1 MSVQNKKNRAQQK
14 FRHRNGPINFAR
26 IRARLAASKE
36 NNEPPT
42 QAEMF
47 VETRQSTKGKS
58 LDEDTLDVIK
68 AGRVRC
74 HGRVTTPTLLKK
86 NEEIATLKQQ
96 HATEKATLEN
106 KVDVMQKEVD
116 ELKSLVKMML
126 QQKSSGVDLDMLA
139 AQLGS
144 TLGNP
149 NNNDAHEEKN
159 YVEGEIELD

>member
-1 MSVQNKKNRAQQK
+1 
-14 FRHRNGPINFAR
+14 
-26 IRARLAASKE
+26 
-36 NNEPPT
+36 
-42 QAEMF
+42 MF
-47 VETRQSTKGKS
+47 VETRQSTKEKS
-58 LDEDTLDVIK
+58 LDEDTLDVIAHLQAENKKSKESAIRVFQSIFGKEK

-86 NEEIATLKQQ
+86 NKEIATLKQQ
-96 HATEKATLEN
+96 HATEKAALEG

-126 QQKSSGVDLDMLA
+126 QQKSSGVDLDILA

-149 NNNDAHEEKN
+149 NNDAHEKKN
-159 YVEGEIELD
+159 YVKGKIELD

>member
-1 MSVQNKKNRAQQK
+1 MDLQ
-14 FRHRNGPINFAR
+14 
-26 IRARLAASKE
+26 AASKE

-47 VETRQSTKGKS
+47 VETRQSTKEKS
-58 LDEDTLDVIK
+58 LDEDTLDVIAHLQAENKKSKESAIRAFQSIFGKEK

-86 NEEIATLKQQ
+86 NEETATFKQQ
-96 HATEKATLEN
+96 HATEKTTLEN

-116 ELKSLVKMML
+116 ELKLLVKMML

-144 TLGNP
+144 TLGNA
-149 NNNDAHEEKN
+149 NNDAHEEKN